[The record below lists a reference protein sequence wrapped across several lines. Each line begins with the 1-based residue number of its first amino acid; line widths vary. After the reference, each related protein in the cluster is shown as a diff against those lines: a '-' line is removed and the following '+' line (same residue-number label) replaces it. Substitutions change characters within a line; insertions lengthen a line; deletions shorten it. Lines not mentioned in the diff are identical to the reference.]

1 MLRLLDR
8 LRQNLRRNA
17 GPLAGVH
24 AFRQECHYWVERGL
38 PKNLQNIWPANLRN
52 FQRIA
57 PLRLAESITTSKL
70 LLTKLATSRWT
81 AVRKF
86 TSKTRSFRS
95 KNLWMQR
102 PFHSAFYSRYQNLH
116 SRVIFSRQF
125 YTSAVRFSKSRI
137 PTRQEL
143 LDSVT
148 GFWPRLRLRTKLFL
162 LGQVRP
168 WKSDD
173 ILAMF
178 SWIFVGH
185 TVFVLAGTT
194 TFFSLVLWLANSLQ
208 FQEFTA
214 KKISE
219 HLSAQT
225 GWTITFESAI
235 VPHWREGTIQ
245 LKNVSLLC
253 TGDSHKELLRIV
265 GKLKRSASGGNNDND
280 DAWIDEIDTNW
291 TNWDVS
297 IQSVDVT
304 LSLWRFL
311 EGRGLVKECTMK
323 GVRGVVDR
331 RHIQWDPN
339 WKPSRREAQTGDFE
353 LDRFVIQD
361 MLLTIYQPNMFR
373 PYTVSIF
380 NAELPQFRQ
389 QWLLFDIVSAESI
402 VGMFDN
408 CLFSVHK
415 PHSDFI
421 GSIPNADRPK
431 RWEKMRHLK
440 INGVPIDHFNTGV
453 EGPFGWITRGTM
465 DIDMHLFIPHTP
477 GADILELLR
486 EEFEE
491 IKGYAGGKLLGD
503 PVGVATSMSTAVVVS
518 DPKSSIEGEATAK
531 PVDPTALFEDKH
543 KEPKRPSILM
553 LWDVKLNDLKASVP
567 LVTPHISYLSNAM
580 IRPIVAFM
588 NANRTSIPI
597 AFTTQMDL
605 NNFNG
610 AWDVYAA
617 GFVDVLSEESGR
629 VIASLVQDEA
639 ERSRTLKRVGIWS
652 IQSVTKQL
660 LAIVDYARG
669 TRGWAAFVRQAM
681 EEYHER
687 MLASDRATTSAP
699 QAALGA

>member
-1 MLRLLDR
+1 MLRLLGR
-8 LRQNLRRNA
+8 LRQNLRPNA
-17 GPLAGVH
+17 QSPVRANALIRPSV
-24 AFRQECHYWVERGL
+24 RQRGL
-38 PKNLQNIWPANLRN
+38 PNIVQKIWSANLPNLQHIGPIRFAEFFRSTSLLLAKLSGPQWTTVRN
-52 FQRIA
+52 FTSNRHSFRTKS
-57 PLRLAESITTSKL
+57 LWTTTTSQEV
-70 LLTKLATSRWT
+70 T
-81 AVRKF
+81 
-86 TSKTRSFRS
+86 
-95 KNLWMQR
+95 Q
-102 PFHSAFYSRYQNLH
+102 SRYRNLY

-125 YTSAVRFSKSRI
+125 HASSVRFSKSRI

-178 SWIFVGH
+178 SWIFVGQ
-185 TVFVLAGTT
+185 TVFILAGTT

-208 FQEFTA
+208 FREFTA

-219 HLSAQT
+219 YLSGQT

-245 LKNVSLLC
+245 LKNVNLLC
-253 TGDSHKELLRIV
+253 TGDSYKELLRTV
-265 GKLKRSASGGNNDND
+265 GKLKKSAGGGRSEND
-280 DAWIDEIDTNW
+280 DTWIDDIDTNW

-339 WKPSRREAQTGDFE
+339 WKPSRREAQSGDFE

-361 MLLTIYQPNMFR
+361 MLLTIYQPNKFR
-373 PYTVSIF
+373 PYTISIF

-415 PHSDFI
+415 AHSDFI
-421 GSIPNADRPK
+421 GSMPKADAPK
-431 RWEKMRHLK
+431 RWAKMRHLK

-477 GADILELLR
+477 GGDLLELIR

-503 PVGVATSMSTAVVVS
+503 PVGVTTSMSTAVVV
-518 DPKSSIEGEATAK
+518 PGPTTFAEGEATK
-531 PVDPTALFEDKH
+531 PGDPTVSYEDSR
-543 KEPKRPSILM
+543 KEPEKPSILM

-567 LVTPHISYLSNAM
+567 LVNPHISYLSNAM

-605 NNFNG
+605 NNFDG

-617 GFVDVLSEESGR
+617 GLVDVLSEESGR

-669 TRGWAAFVRQAM
+669 TRGWAAFVRQAL

-699 QAALGA
+699 QVAFGA